1 MALELKQSL
10 RLSQQLVMTPQ
21 LQQAIKLLQL
31 SRLELVELIRTEME
45 QNPLLEEPAEGAEA
59 ELDEAPAELTAT
71 LNESIEASELL
82 PEKPPD
88 RENDAKQQADGEVQ
102 RADIDWEQ
110 YLDNYQTQHTA
121 PSGGGGSSEDLPNYQ
136 DTLTRAEGLSEH
148 LMEQL
153 RMAGLSREE
162 ERIGV
167 LIIGNLN
174 RDGYLVMDPEAE
186 PTVPALSEDVEVP
199 AVLAQ
204 PSGEDARAIAE
215 KALKAATKAAAAA
228 RAARGEPDPLI
239 AIALDSG
246 TSAAC
251 AEKVLHIIQRF
262 DPIGC
267 GSRDLRECLLVQ
279 ARWFL
284 SEGEGKDDPDADLL
298 PAIIAAHLKNVET
311 KKYQAIARDL
321 HVSLEEV
328 VEAIKLLARLDPKPG
343 RGYSADEPQYIT
355 PDVYIHKIGDQYVT
369 VLNDD
374 GLSKLRISQH
384 YRQALK
390 NGASNGKAKEYIQ
403 EKLRSAVWLIR
414 SIHQRQRT
422 IVKVADSI
430 IKFQRDFLDK
440 GIAHL
445 RPLILRDVAE
455 DIGMHESTV
464 SRVTTNKY
472 VHTPQGIYELK
483 FFFNSSIARVGGEDI
498 ASEAVKNQIKQIVA
512 AEPGDKPY
520 SDQKIVEVL
529 RSQNVDIARRT
540 VAKYR
545 EVLGILPSSKRK
557 RFF

>member
-31 SRLELVELIRTEME
+31 SRLELVDLIRSEME
-45 QNPLLEEPAEGAEA
+45 QNPLLEEPQEGAEA
-59 ELDEAPAELTAT
+59 ELNEAPAELVST
-71 LNESIEASELL
+71 LNESIEASELAA
-82 PEKPPD
+82 PAQEVAQPD
-88 RENDAKQQADGEVQ
+88 LKKANEGDVKRD
-102 RADIDWEQ
+102 DIDWEQ

-121 PSGGGGSSEDLPNYQ
+121 PSAGGFNSEDLPSIES
-136 DTLTRAEGLSEH
+136 TLTRAEGLTEH
-148 LMEQL
+148 LMAQL
-153 RMAGLSREE
+153 RMADLTDAE
-162 ERIGV
+162 ERVGG

-174 RDGYLVMDPEAE
+174 RDGYLVVDPDLQPSIPAFEPAPPEDPDKPAEIPAVAPEALE
-186 PTVPALSEDVEVP
+186 ALRREQEARKPKSLCDPLIPLALEAGVP
-199 AVLAQ
+199 AV
-204 PSGEDARAIAE
+204 
-215 KALKAATKAAAAA
+215 T
-228 RAARGEPDPLI
+228 
-239 AIALDSG
+239 
-246 TSAAC
+246 
-251 AEKVLHIIQRF
+251 AEKVLKIIQRF
-262 DPIGC
+262 DPVGC
-267 GSRDLRECLLVQ
+267 AARDLRECLLVQ
-279 ARWFL
+279 AKHFIT
-284 SEGEGKDDPDADLL
+284 EGEGKDDPDAELL
-298 PAIIAAHLKNVET
+298 PQIIRRHLRNVES
-311 KKYQAIARDL
+311 KKYQAIAKDL
-321 HVSLEEV
+321 HVSLDEV
-328 VEAIKLLARLDPKPG
+328 VASIKLFSRLDPKPG
-343 RGYSADEPQYIT
+343 RNYSGEEPQYIT

-384 YRQALK
+384 YRNALK
-390 NGASNGKAKEYIQ
+390 NGAAAQTKEYIQ

-422 IVKVADSI
+422 IVKVTDSI

-445 RPLILRDVAE
+445 KPLILRDVAE

-483 FFFNSSIARVGGEDI
+483 FFFNSSIARANGGDDI
-498 ASEAVKNQIKQIVA
+498 ASEAVKNQIRQIVA